1 VVGYC
6 LVGASVA
13 CAVALFIL
21 GPYALCQVEPGF
33 PLREVLLAA
42 SPSLLLAGLILTFGL
57 RPRPAGLYAIAL
69 LIFPPFILMLAV
81 GRLLGPCLD

>member
-1 VVGYC
+1 MVGYC

-33 PLREVLLAA
+33 PLRDVLLAA
-42 SPSLLLAGLILTFGL
+42 SPSLLVAGLVLTFGF
-57 RPRPAGLYAIAL
+57 RPRPTGLYAIAL
-69 LIFPPFILMLAV
+69 LVVPPFLFLSAV
-81 GRLLGPCLD
+81 GQLLGPCFG